1 MTETGPAIIQ
11 LEAGKLVDK
20 YTVVKKLG
28 EGTFGAVYAVQD
40 AKGNKYALK
49 AESVN
54 ERVPVLYFV
63 LLLVLENTNGIVSS
77 FSVLNFS

>member
-1 MTETGPAIIQ
+1 MTETAPVIIQ

-54 ERVPVLYFV
+54 ERVPVLHFV
-63 LLLVLENTNGIVSS
+63 GKSVRENRDDLLSASS
-77 FSVLNFS
+77 A